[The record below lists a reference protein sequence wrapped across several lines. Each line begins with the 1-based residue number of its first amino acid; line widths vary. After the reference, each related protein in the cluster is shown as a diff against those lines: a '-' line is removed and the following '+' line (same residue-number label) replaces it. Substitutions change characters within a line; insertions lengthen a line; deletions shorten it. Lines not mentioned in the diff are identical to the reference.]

1 MPYEDRTFRW
11 IDDVGRA
18 VQSGIRPTI
27 ELPAPADYVS
37 LMENCWHTNPDV
49 RPMFRE
55 VAERLNEMMRSDSIP
70 ASRRSSEIEADTAV

>member
-1 MPYEDRTFRW
+1 MGIAEDRSFRW

-37 LMENCWHTNPDV
+37 LMQNCWHTNPDV
-49 RPMFRE
+49 RPTFGD
-55 VAERLNEMMRSDSIP
+55 VATCLSEMI
-70 ASRRSSEIEADTAV
+70 SEGKAATPLT